1 VDVPCARV
9 GGGQMSV
16 NGQPQRL
23 VFRADASSNIGTG
36 HVMRCL
42 TLADALRASG
52 ADSLFLCRPMEG
64 DLIGAIRARGHR
76 VRALPECAPHV
87 AADWTGE
94 DQVGDAECCSSAL
107 AHEPKADWFV
117 VDHYGLDYIWES
129 MMRPFCRRLMVIDDL
144 ADRAHDCD
152 LLLDPGLGRCEADY
166 ADLLPPTATR
176 LLGPQ
181 HALLRPEFAAHRTES
196 LARRVT
202 PALKRI
208 LVTLGGSDSENVTC
222 KVLDALDSAP
232 LPAGVEITV
241 VMGPSAP
248 WLDAVRLRAS
258 AMRAPTLVLSGVS
271 NMARLMTDSDL
282 AIGAAGSTAW
292 ERCCLGLPSIQMVL
306 ADNQREIANTLQASG
321 AAPNLA
327 SAEEITPFLT
337 HRLTSGSLTRWLR
350 DVSNAS
356 AGIVAGDGVDYVR
369 AWMEGQD
376 A

>member
-1 VDVPCARV
+1 
-9 GGGQMSV
+9 MSV
-16 NGQPQRL
+16 NSSPLRL
-23 VFRADASSNIGTG
+23 VFRADASTRIGTG

-42 TLADALRASG
+42 TLADELRASG
-52 ADSLFLCRPMEG
+52 AESLFLCRQMEG
-64 DLIGAIRARGHR
+64 DLIGAIRARGHL
-76 VRALPECAPHV
+76 VHPLPEFALQV
-87 AADWTGE
+87 AADWTNE
-94 DQVGDAECCSSAL
+94 DQVGDAEVCRRAL
-107 AHEPKADWFV
+107 AHEPQADWVV
-117 VDHYGLDYIWES
+117 VDHYALNHIWES

-166 ADLLPPTATR
+166 TDLLPATATR

-181 HALLRPEFAAHRTES
+181 HALLRPEFAAHRAES

-222 KVLDALDSAP
+222 KVLDALDSTP
-232 LPAGVEITV
+232 LPAEVEITV

-248 WLDAVRLRAS
+248 WLEAVRLRAS
-258 AMRAPTLVLSGVS
+258 AMRAPTRVLSGVS

-306 ADNQREIANTLQASG
+306 ADNQAG
-321 AAPNLA
+321 AAAALSHYGAALNLPELA
-327 SAEEITPFLT
+327 AIGSTLPLFFDGLTPLK
-337 HRLTSGSLTRWLR
+337 LR
-350 DVSNAS
+350 DLSHRALLV
-356 AGIVAGDGVDYVR
+356 IDGLGLER
-369 AWMEGQD
+369 AIRYITEPYTKREHGR
-376 A
+376 